1 MHKGPINTI
10 SNTEVDSLRRKL
22 LESFSEIDELKSLVE
37 KLSFEND
44 QLKSRIDPDAPDDF
58 DVPLWV
64 KTEFWKLNFPFN
76 CWIFYHR
83 RIDIQTNGTDETE
96 NEPVSD
102 GRSTSKRPVSMFEPR
117 EGPYM
122 KVQQIPESRTT
133 NSMYQMA
140 AQKRLDPTLPLSE
153 EVKHRTDLVTRRIQE
168 LWSAMQDVTLK
179 DAFVPCSER
188 IRVAVAELAAI
199 FPTVILNSMNFLFT
213 NGDHSQ
219 VIVDENIKTAL
230 KQLHQNT
237 ANIQTSCTR
246 LQRALLNEDITTS
259 DLFMQEVRNY
269 AYNLA
274 MATKMLVTQFP

>member
-1 MHKGPINTI
+1 MYHCKYQC
-10 SNTEVDSLRRKL
+10 
-22 LESFSEIDELKSLVE
+22 LK
-37 KLSFEND
+37 
-44 QLKSRIDPDAPDDF
+44 
-58 DVPLWV
+58 
-64 KTEFWKLNFPFN
+64 NFH
-76 CWIFYHR
+76 IFAERCIFIR

-102 GRSTSKRPVSMFEPR
+102 GRSSKRPVSMFEPR

-140 AQKRLDPTLPLSE
+140 VQKRLDPTLPLSE

-199 FPTVILNSMNFLFT
+199 FPTVTFELFYDIMFSD
-213 NGDHSQ
+213 G
-219 VIVDENIKTAL
+219 NI
-230 KQLHQNT
+230 N
-237 ANIQTSCTR
+237 C
-246 LQRALLNEDITTS
+246 
-259 DLFMQEVRNY
+259 
-269 AYNLA
+269 
-274 MATKMLVTQFP
+274 